1 MPENNDENYYYNN
14 YNYNKAHNELDSHVA
29 LATFARILGMFSI
42 PLCLIFYT
50 GIILGGVAVV
60 LAILS
65 KGIAKTFLP
74 QAKKAIVLGSVG
86 VVLGYFM
93 MITSIHTVLTDP
105 EQRQQLNIMSEQM
118 YGTSFDEM
126 LNDIKLR

>member
-1 MPENNDENYYYNN
+1 MAENDDEKYYYNN

-60 LAILS
+60 LALLS
-65 KGIAKTFLP
+65 KGTMKTFLP
-74 QAKKAIVLGSVG
+74 QAKKSACTRNCRRSSRIYHD
-86 VVLGYFM
+86 GYQ
-93 MITSIHTVLTDP
+93 HT
-105 EQRQQLNIMSEQM
+105 
-118 YGTSFDEM
+118 YGTYQS
-126 LNDIKLR
+126 RTAPAT

>member
-1 MPENNDENYYYNN
+1 MAENDDEKYYYTN

-60 LAILS
+60 LALLS
-65 KGIAKTFLP
+65 KGTMKTFLP
-74 QAKKAIVLGSVG
+74 QAKKALVLGTVG
-86 VVLGYFM
+86 VVLGYTM
-93 MITSIHTVLTDP
+93 MVTSIHTVLTNP
-105 EQRQQLNIMSEQM
+105 EQRQQLNTMSEQM
-118 YGTSFDEM
+118 YGTSFDDM
-126 LNDIKLR
+126 LKQYYEE

>member
-1 MPENNDENYYYNN
+1 MAENDDEKYYYNN

-60 LAILS
+60 LALLS
-65 KGIAKTFLP
+65 KGTMKTFLP
-74 QAKKAIVLGSVG
+74 QAQKALVLGTVG
-86 VVLGYFM
+86 VVLGYTM
-93 MITSIHTVLTDP
+93 MVTSIHTVLTNP
-105 EQRQQLNIMSEQM
+105 EQRQQLNTMSEQM
-118 YGTSFDEM
+118 YGTSFDDM
-126 LNDIKLR
+126 LNEIKSR

>member
-60 LAILS
+60 LALLS
-65 KGIAKTFLP
+65 KGTMKTFLP
-74 QAKKAIVLGSVG
+74 QAKKALVLGTVG
-86 VVLGYFM
+86 VVLGYTM
-93 MITSIHTVLTDP
+93 MVTSIHTVLTNP
-105 EQRQQLNIMSEQM
+105 EQRQQLNMMSEQM
-118 YGTSFDEM
+118 YGTSFDDM
-126 LNDIKLR
+126 LNEIKSR

>member
-1 MPENNDENYYYNN
+1 MAENDDEKYYYNN

-60 LAILS
+60 LALLS
-65 KGIAKTFLP
+65 KGTMKAFLP
-74 QAKKAIVLGSVG
+74 QAKKALVLGTVG
-86 VVLGYFM
+86 VVLGYTM
-93 MITSIHTVLTDP
+93 MVTSIHTVLTNP
-105 EQRQQLNIMSEQM
+105 EQRQQLNMMSEQM
-118 YGTSFDEM
+118 YGTSFDDM
-126 LNDIKLR
+126 LNEIKSR

>member
-1 MPENNDENYYYNN
+1 MAENDDEKYYYNN

-60 LAILS
+60 LALLS
-65 KGIAKTFLP
+65 KGTMKTFLP
-74 QAKKAIVLGSVG
+74 QAKKALVLGTVG
-86 VVLGYFM
+86 VVLGYTM
-93 MITSIHTVLTDP
+93 MVTSIHTVLTNP
-105 EQRQQLNIMSEQM
+105 EQRQQLNTMSEQM
-118 YGTSFDEM
+118 YGASFDDM
-126 LNDIKLR
+126 LNEIKSR

>member
-1 MPENNDENYYYNN
+1 MAENDDEKYYYNN

-42 PLCLIFYT
+42 PLCFIFYT
-50 GIILGGVAVV
+50 SIILGGVAIV
-60 LAILS
+60 LALLS
-65 KGIAKTFLP
+65 KGVMKTFLP

-93 MITSIHTVLTDP
+93 MITSIHTVLNDP

>member
-1 MPENNDENYYYNN
+1 MAENDDEKYYYNN

-60 LAILS
+60 LALLS
-65 KGIAKTFLP
+65 KGTMKTFLP
-74 QAKKAIVLGSVG
+74 QAKKALVLGTVG
-86 VVLGYFM
+86 VVLGYTM
-93 MITSIHTVLTDP
+93 MVTSIHTVLTNP
-105 EQRQQLNIMSEQM
+105 EQRQQLNMMSEQM
-118 YGTSFDEM
+118 YGTSFDDM
-126 LNDIKLR
+126 LNEIKSR

>member
-50 GIILGGVAVV
+50 GIIIKPNLKAFAFCPKESQRHFFRK
-60 LAILS
+60 L
-65 KGIAKTFLP
+65 
-74 QAKKAIVLGSVG
+74 KKPLYSEVSV
-86 VVLGYFM
+86 
-93 MITSIHTVLTDP
+93 
-105 EQRQQLNIMSEQM
+105 
-118 YGTSFDEM
+118 
-126 LNDIKLR
+126 

>member
-1 MPENNDENYYYNN
+1 
-14 YNYNKAHNELDSHVA
+14 
-29 LATFARILGMFSI
+29 MFSI

-50 GIILGGVAVV
+50 GIILGGVAIV

-74 QAKKAIVLGSVG
+74 QAKKAIILGSVG

>member
-1 MPENNDENYYYNN
+1 MAENDDEKYYYNN

-60 LAILS
+60 LALLS
-65 KGIAKTFLP
+65 KGTMKTFLP
-74 QAKKAIVLGSVG
+74 QAKKALVLGTVG
-86 VVLGYFM
+86 VVLGYTM
-93 MITSIHTVLTDP
+93 MVTSIHTVLTNP
-105 EQRQQLNIMSEQM
+105 EQRQQLNTMSEQM
-118 YGTSFDEM
+118 YGTSFDDM
-126 LNDIKLR
+126 LNEIKSR